1 MSTTAPRTIH
11 HLVAKER
18 RHMALRGA
26 VRKVRQFSN
35 RVPTAVWVSAGVAG
49 LLLALVPALPR
60 LRMLAHR

>member
-1 MSTTAPRTIH
+1 
-11 HLVAKER
+11 
-18 RHMALRGA
+18 MALRGA